1 MKKVAILGAG
11 ISGLFVANLFKE
23 NLDYQV
29 VIYEKNNSIEL
40 DEGYGIQLSTNS
52 IKLLNKIGF
61 NTLDDNERFNPE
73 KIDFYEI
80 KKEKKICDLNLSE
93 FNSENCKYTTLKRSK
108 LIKFLKDRLDDNIIK
123 YDHNIEKI
131 ESNNNQISLT
141 FNKNNRAIC
150 DCLIISDG
158 VFSKGKSLIS
168 NDEIKPAYNNSIAI
182 RGNISRNNINNLN
195 EKNNDQINLIF
206 NKKNRVICDYLII
219 SDGVF
224 SKGKSLISNNK
235 IKPAYNNSIAIRGN
249 ISKNNLNH
257 LNKKNISLFMG
268 HDFHYVTYPVNN
280 DNEPCN
286 FIGVLKY
293 KLTTNELNNYDLFKE
308 ETFVRAIKDKLK
320 NKIST
325 IILDNIDNF
334 KCFPV
339 FVSKGYLKPGKNI
352 FLVGDAFFAFPP
364 SFAQGA
370 SQSIEGASELFD
382 NIVNKKSN
390 FYDNRVKKVKMINN
404 RSKLNQFAFHL
415 SNPILIFLR
424 NISLKLLT
432 KNKKFL
438 ENYLGKIYK
447 N

>member
-195 EKNNDQINLIF
+195 EKN
-206 NKKNRVICDYLII
+206 
-219 SDGVF
+219 
-224 SKGKSLISNNK
+224 
-235 IKPAYNNSIAIRGN
+235 
-249 ISKNNLNH
+249 
-257 LNKKNISLFMG
+257 ISLFVG
-268 HDFHYVTYPVNN
+268 SDFHYVIYPVNN
-280 DNEPCN
+280 NNEALN

-293 KLTTNELNNYDLFKE
+293 NLTSNELYNFSLFKE
-308 ETFVRAIKDKLK
+308 QAFIQGIKDKLQ
-320 NKIST
+320 NKISST
-325 IILDNIDNF
+325 ILDNLSNI
-334 KCFPV
+334 KCFPI
-339 FVSKGYLKPGKNI
+339 FVSKAFYKPGNNI

-370 SQSIEGASELFD
+370 SQSIEGASELFN
-382 NIVNKKSN
+382 NITNNKNN
-390 FYDNRVKKVKMINN
+390 FYNNRVAKVKMINN
-404 RSKLNQFAFHL
+404 RSKFNQFAFHL
-415 SNPILIFLR
+415 SNPIMVFFR
-424 NISLKLLT
+424 NISLKILT

-447 N
+447 